1 FTRIWALAIAGLVSI
16 ALVGYRPY
24 VTNVVDYGTVF
35 YPPQLLYSEWIPPNL
50 REANHLTKLA
60 HALFAQT
67 GAQNPGED
75 SILKWPGQI
84 RFSEF
89 AYSTGTSLSG
99 GFGPF
104 FSLFLLSTLACLFVS
119 MYRNEGRL
127 HHEFIV
133 ASGII
138 VFSWII
144 FPEPW
149 CARYIPML
157 P

>member
-1 FTRIWALAIAGLVSI
+1 
-16 ALVGYRPY
+16 
-24 VTNVVDYGTVF
+24 
-35 YPPQLLYSEWIPPNL
+35 PNL

-84 RFSEF
+84 RLSEF
-89 AYSTGTSLSG
+89 AYSTGTSNSG

-104 FSLFLLSTLACLFVS
+104 FSLFLLSTLGCLIVS
-119 MYRNEGRL
+119 MYRNKGRL

-138 VFSWII
+138 VFSWIV

-149 CARYIPML
+149 CTRYIPML
-157 P
+157 PVSLILLLFAVRERVSWYFLGIPLAFLILNIGPFIAK